1 MSQKAEKPTLTG
13 HRIKTRKRDEKEKYD
28 PSAFRDAILQGLD
41 EAGTDIEQKS
51 KFLDLAGSRLDYR
64 RYAEPLLDVLFAGG
78 ILAPGGTILQDAG
91 EKVLLYENCV
101 FRAAADIASLKSHYE
116 VLYKMIRRYKYLEK
130 SLDEELKKLLM
141 FLKGFNE
148 TERQRLAQIVGICL
162 ANGLGSPACLTTL
175 FEEHLVKDGLSIE
188 FAQWMFKAWLQEK
201 DIQNVATTLKKA
213 GIEAKLL
220 ELLPINKRTQENFE
234 SFFNTAGLEPVVD
247 YQRVRASAEMK
258 KGVQA
263 KLEEMVQAEEPVK
276 DMIVLIKGHMEKTKM
291 LEHEIT
297 VMVWNT
303 LMNAVEWN
311 KKEELVADQAMK
323 YLKQYATLLGAVTES
338 ERSQLTLIVKM
349 QEFCYDN
356 MNFLKVFSRIVVLFY
371 KADVLGEDAI
381 LKWYNE
387 SHSPKG
393 KSVFLEQTKS
403 FVQWLK
409 NAEEESEDEADE

>member
-28 PSAFRDAILQGLD
+28 PSAFRDAVLQGLN
-41 EAGTDIEQKS
+41 EAGQDIELKS
-51 KFLDLAGSRLDYR
+51 KFLDSAGSRLDYR

-91 EKVLLYENCV
+91 ADKISVYNFCV
-101 FRAAADIASLKSHYE
+101 FKAAEDLASLKAHYE
-116 VLYKMIRRYKYLEK
+116 VLYKLIRRYKYLEK
-130 SLDEELKKLLM
+130 SLDEELRKLLM

-148 TERQRLAQIVGICL
+148 TERRRLAQIVGICL
-162 ANGLGSPACLTTL
+162 SNSLGSPTCLLTL

-188 FAQWMFKAWLQEK
+188 FAQAMFKAWLQEK
-201 DIQNVATTLKKA
+201 DIQSVAAALKKA

-220 ELLPINKRTQENFE
+220 ELLPINKRTQEHFE
-234 SFFNTAGLEPVVD
+234 SFFTAAGLEPIVD
-247 YQRVRASAEMK
+247 FQRIRASAEMK

-263 KLEEMVQAEEPVK
+263 KLEDMIHNEEPVK
-276 DMIVLIKGHMEKTKM
+276 EMVVLVKEHMVKTKM
-291 LEHEIT
+291 LEHEVV

-311 KKEELVADQAMK
+311 KKEELVADQALK
-323 YLKQYATLLGAVTES
+323 HLKQYATLLAAITES
-338 ERSQLTLIVKM
+338 ERSQLVLIVKM
-349 QEFCYDN
+349 QEYCYDN
-356 MNFLKVFSRIVVLFY
+356 MNFLKVFSRLVVLFY
-371 KADVLGEDAI
+371 KADVLGEDAV
-381 LKWYNE
+381 LKWYQE
-387 SHSPKG
+387 AHSPKG

-409 NAEEESEDEADE
+409 NAEEESEEEAD

>member
-13 HRIKTRKRDEKEKYD
+13 HRSKTRKRDEKEKYD
-28 PSAFRDAILQGLD
+28 PTAFRDAILLGLN
-41 EAGTDIEQKS
+41 EAGPDIEQKS
-51 KFLDLAGSRLDYR
+51 KFLDSAGSKLDYR

-78 ILAPGGTILQDAG
+78 ILAPGGTLLQDAG
-91 EKVLLYENCV
+91 TEKVSVYEHCI
-101 FRAAADIASLKSHYE
+101 FRSAADTAALKAHYD

-148 TERQRLAQIVGICL
+148 TERQRLAQVVGICL
-162 ANGLGSPACLTTL
+162 SNALASPACLVTL

-188 FAQWMFKAWLQEK
+188 FVQTMFKAWLQER
-201 DIQNVATTLKKA
+201 DVQNVATALKKA

-234 SFFNTAGLEPVVD
+234 SYFTTAGLEPIVD
-247 YQRVRASAEMK
+247 YQRSRASHEMR
-258 KGVQA
+258 KGVQS
-263 KLEEMVQAEEPVK
+263 KLEDMIHNEEPVK
-276 DMIVLIKGHMEKTKM
+276 EMITVVKEHMTKTNM
-291 LEHEIT
+291 QEYEVV
-297 VMVWNT
+297 VMVWST

-311 KKEELVADQAMK
+311 KKEELVADQALK
-323 YLKQYATLLGAVTES
+323 HLKQYSTLLAAITTS
-338 ERSQLTLIVKM
+338 ARSQLTLIVRV
-349 QEFCYDN
+349 QEYCYDN

-371 KADVLGEDAI
+371 KADVLGEDAV
-381 LKWYNE
+381 LKWFNE
-387 SHSPKG
+387 AHSPKG

-409 NAEEESEDEADE
+409 NAEEESEEEA